1 MALTDQQIDALAQ
14 QAIRRAQAGDFA
26 QAEALFAQAADA
38 RPNAGQLQ
46 HLLGQA
52 RLKLG
57 RFAEAREPL
66 QRAAQFLP
74 KDVAAQVNLAGCLAV
89 LGEHAPAL
97 AALERA
103 ARLKPG
109 DAVIAHNKGRALE
122 ALGRTEEAERA
133 YDEALSIDHRLLPSL
148 MARAGLL
155 EARGDWPGA
164 LTDLDMA
171 LTSRPND
178 AGLRLRRAELLLRQG
193 DWIRGLADYEA
204 RLELPSL
211 YTPGLPRWQG
221 EPLTG
226 KLLLYPEQADIESE
240 AALRDVLML
249 ARGVEATVQCAERLA
264 NVLDLPTVRRGD
276 PLDGFAAAAPLRS
289 LPYLLNWDLAS
300 VPVAG
305 SLREAERL
313 AALAQIEGDDA
324 WQTHLAAR
332 LGKPTVIRLG
342 AKHDWLWGPP
352 NGPSTG
358 PSVWYPNAELRRGN

>member
-1 MALTDQQIDALAQ
+1 MPLSDQQIDALAQ
-14 QAIRRAQAGDFA
+14 QAIQRAQAGDFGA
-26 QAEALFAQAADA
+26 AEALFARAAEA

-57 RFAEAREPL
+57 RFAQAREPL
-66 QRAAQFLP
+66 QRAAQFMP

-103 ARLKPG
+103 AVLKPG
-109 DAVIAHNKGRALE
+109 DAVISHNKGRALE
-122 ALGRTEEAERA
+122 ALGRSDEAERA

-155 EARGDWPGA
+155 ETRGDWPGA

-178 AGLRLRRAELLLRQG
+178 AALRLRRAELLLRQG
-193 DWIRGLADYEA
+193 DWMRGLGDYEA
-204 RLELPSL
+204 RLELPGL
-211 YTPGLPRWQG
+211 YAPALPRWQG
-221 EPLTG
+221 EPLQGG

-264 NVLDLPTVRRGD
+264 DILDLPTVRRGD
-276 PLDGFAAAAPLRS
+276 PLESFGAAAPLRS

-300 VPVAG
+300 LPAAG
-305 SLREAERL
+305 SLSDADRL
-313 AALAQIEGDDA
+313 AASARTEGEDT

-332 LGKPTVIRLG
+332 LGLPTVMRLG
-342 AKHDWLWGPP
+342 AKHDWLWGPHD
-352 NGPSTG
+352 GPSA
-358 PSVWYPNAELRRGN
+358 WYPNAEIRRGK